1 MKIAALYS
9 AGAGSLLD
17 LVRVGARA
25 VAGRRVPML
34 SPWLGARLGQ
44 KGFLIWEGL
53 GGVAGGVGT
62 IILGVIDVANAFEA
76 NRRNQRGMVL
86 LYATNAIAEIYV
98 GGYAA
103 IAGVNL
109 IFRLGLVLVGFN
121 PVVLGLTAVIFI
133 TSIII
138 EIEKDPPTMDWVR
151 QCMWGKE
158 NNYKNAAEEIG
169 NFNKALNG

>member
-1 MKIAALYS
+1 
-9 AGAGSLLD
+9 
-17 LVRVGARA
+17 
-25 VAGRRVPML
+25 ML

-62 IILGVIDVANAFEA
+62 ILLGVIDAGNAREA
-76 NRRNQRGMVL
+76 YDRDQKGLMA
-86 LYATNAIAEIYV
+86 LYIINAGAEFYV
-98 GGYAA
+98 GFRAA
-103 IAGVNL
+103 IAGGRF
-109 IFRLGLVLVGFN
+109 IFRLGTLVAGFN
-121 PVVLGLTAVIFI
+121 PVVFGLTVVILVA
-133 TSIII
+133 SVVI

-151 QCMWGKE
+151 QCLWGKE